1 MKLLFS
7 SIPEPRVW
15 EYDNGS
21 VTPLYFETFDDDYL
35 CTDDNIEYDLRFPLE
50 IQLEIFK
57 HLLDIYIRSRNFE
70 LVLDLIQ
77 VSKPVCNHI
86 YTCIFKKSQ
95 ASLISKAKRLIQTFN
110 ICQRIHDYYITS
122 KRVYPFSAIS
132 LVRESINL
140 KDPLHIWDF
149 HFGYSI
155 KQQPGI
161 ITDEE
166 ADAEQVVIGP
176 NHGDTLWIRGEW
188 DDVFFNCQ
196 ELNIPIINIILS
208 DYFKVLIPSES
219 SIKNCSSVVR
229 FAALLRK
236 AYGARVS
243 INFMV
248 REDSDADNPF
258 TTTSDL
264 FYSF

>member
-7 SIPEPRVW
+7 SIPQPRVW
-15 EYDNGS
+15 EYHNGVIS
-21 VTPLYFETFDDDYL
+21 PVDFETFDDDYL
-35 CTDDNIEYDLRFPLE
+35 CTCDDIDYDLKFPLE

-57 HLLDIYIRSRNFE
+57 HLLDLYIRTRNFE

-77 VSKPVCNHI
+77 VSKPVCDLI
-86 YTCIFKKSQ
+86 YKTVFKKSSR
-95 ASLISKAKRLIQTFN
+95 SLIEKAKRLIQTFN

-122 KRVYPFSAIS
+122 KRLFPFSAIS

-140 KDPLHIWDF
+140 KDPLQIWDF

-166 ADAEQVVIGP
+166 SEAEQVIVGP

-188 DDVFFNCQ
+188 EDSFFNCE

-208 DYFKVLIPSES
+208 DYFKVLIPTES
-219 SIKNCSSVVR
+219 SIKNCSSIIR
-229 FAALLRK
+229 FSALLRK
-236 AYGARVS
+236 AYGPRVS

-248 REDSDADNPF
+248 RNDYDVDNVF
-258 TTTSDL
+258 VTSSDL